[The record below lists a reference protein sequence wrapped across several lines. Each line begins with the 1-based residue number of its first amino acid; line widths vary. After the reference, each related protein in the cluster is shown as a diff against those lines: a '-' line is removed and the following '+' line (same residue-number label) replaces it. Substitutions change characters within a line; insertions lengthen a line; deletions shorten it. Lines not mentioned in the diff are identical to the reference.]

1 MKTSEKILYWAPRI
15 LGIVMILFISMFAFD
30 SFSPANTL
38 AQNLL
43 SLLIHLL
50 PSIGLLILLLVAW
63 KWELIG
69 GIIFTLAGIA
79 WSIFVY
85 MINFK
90 RTGSSGKALFVVLTL
105 ALPLIITGILFILN
119 HYQGK
124 KDHRSP
130 ITNSRFISF

>member
-1 MKTSEKILYWAPRI
+1 MKTSDKILYWSPRI

-30 SFSPANTL
+30 SFSPGNTIG
-38 AQNLL
+38 QNLL
-43 SLLIHLL
+43 ALLIHLL

-90 RTGSSGKALFVVLTL
+90 RTGSAGKALFVVLTL
-105 ALPLIITGILFILN
+105 ALPLIITGILFIMN
-119 HYQGK
+119 HYQVK
-124 KDHRSP
+124 RQEKR
-130 ITNSRFISF
+130 

>member
-1 MKTSEKILYWAPRI
+1 MKTSDKILYWAPRI

-30 SFSPANTL
+30 SFSPGNTL
-38 AQNLL
+38 GQNIL

-90 RTGSSGKALFVVLTL
+90 RTGSAGKALFVVLTI
-105 ALPLIITGILFILN
+105 ALPLIITGILFIMN
-119 HYQGK
+119 HYKGK
-124 KDHRSP
+124 KEDKR
-130 ITNSRFISF
+130 

>member
-1 MKTSEKILYWAPRI
+1 MKTSDRILYWSPRI
-15 LGIVMILFISMFAFD
+15 IGILTILFISMFAFD
-30 SFSPANTL
+30 SFSPGNTL
-38 AQNLL
+38 GQNLL
-43 SLLIHLL
+43 ALLIHLL

-90 RTGSSGKALFVVLTL
+90 RTGSAGKALFVVLTL
-105 ALPLIITGILFILN
+105 ALPLIITGILFIMN
-119 HYQGK
+119 HYRGK
-124 KDHRSP
+124 KQDKR
-130 ITNSRFISF
+130 

>member
-30 SFSPANTL
+30 SFAPGNTL
-38 AQNLL
+38 GQNLL

-90 RTGSSGKALFVVLTL
+90 RTGSAGKALFVVLTL
-105 ALPLIITGILFILN
+105 ALPLIITGILFIMN
-119 HYQGK
+119 HYQK
-124 KDHRSP
+124 IKDKR
-130 ITNSRFISF
+130 

>member
-1 MKTSEKILYWAPRI
+1 
-15 LGIVMILFISMFAFD
+15 MFAFD
-30 SFSPANTL
+30 SFSPGNTL
-38 AQNLL
+38 GQNLL
-43 SLLIHLL
+43 ALLIHLL

-90 RTGSSGKALFVVLTL
+90 RTGSAGKALFVVLTL
-105 ALPLIITGILFILN
+105 ALPMIITGILLIMN
-119 HYQGK
+119 HYK
-124 KDHRSP
+124 TKIKD
-130 ITNSRFISF
+130 

>member
-1 MKTSEKILYWAPRI
+1 MKTSDKILYWAPRI
-15 LGIVMILFISMFAFD
+15 LGIVIILFISMFAFD
-30 SFSPANTL
+30 SFSPGNT
-38 AQNLL
+38 AGQNIL

-50 PSIGLLILLLVAW
+50 PSIGLLILLLAAW

-90 RTGSSGKALFVVLTL
+90 RTGSAGKALFVVLTL
-105 ALPLIITGILFILN
+105 ALPLIITGVLFIMN
-119 HYQGK
+119 HYRGK
-124 KDHRSP
+124 KEDKG
-130 ITNSRFISF
+130 

>member
-1 MKTSEKILYWAPRI
+1 MKTSDKILYWSPRI
-15 LGIVMILFISMFAFD
+15 LGIVIILFISMFAFD
-30 SFSPANTL
+30 SFSPGNTL

-69 GIIFTLAGIA
+69 GIIFTLAGIG

-85 MINFK
+85 IINFK
-90 RTGSSGKALFVVLTL
+90 RTGSAGKALFVVLTL
-105 ALPLIITGILFILN
+105 ALPLIITGILFLMN
-119 HYQGK
+119 HYRGRKQDK
-124 KDHRSP
+124 R
-130 ITNSRFISF
+130 